1 KYLFENCITWTT
13 DGAGAG
19 YIKYRD
25 EKFFSTN
32 VSGVLLGSPE
42 YSNYCTAHSLNN
54 VAYKHVSSSGIP
66 KLMNNVMQN
75 IKIWLPETTDEIKN
89 LSNLLKRWSVAI
101 SLL

>member
-1 KYLFENCITWTT
+1 MSTNKLSKIKTSLFKYPVYSSKTVNEGLLGYYNKYLFENCITWTT

-42 YSNYCTAHSLNN
+42 
-54 VAYKHVSSSGIP
+54 
-66 KLMNNVMQN
+66 
-75 IKIWLPETTDEIKN
+75 
-89 LSNLLKRWSVAI
+89 
-101 SLL
+101 